1 MNAARAHLEGQRNA
15 YDALVD
21 EPINAYR
28 DRVATWEQASL
39 IDVPVPT
46 RTRREREVRA
56 TATEL
61 NDMITKLHTAGEPLL
76 RVLAVLD
83 GGR

>member
-1 MNAARAHLEGQRNA
+1 
-15 YDALVD
+15 V
-21 EPINAYR
+21 R
-28 DRVATWEQASL
+28 D
-39 IDVPVPT
+39 
-46 RTRREREVRA
+46 